1 MNQLADGEWH
11 RLHPATPLLRG
22 GIAFIAILGI
32 LITNLRDRIVEFF
45 FPAFVCP
52 DDICDFEQDP
62 MSRLLEQNLIL
73 VLLGVVVVVVLI
85 IIGFW
90 LSWRMHT
97 FRVTDEVVEVRSGIL
112 FRTHRKARL
121 DRVQGVN
128 INRPFLARLVG
139 AAKLEITGAG
149 AEANME
155 LAYLSGVNADG
166 LRGEVLRRASGIRE
180 QAAVARAVEA
190 GELPPEVL
198 AAAGAEGG
206 LAQTEEHGKLSE
218 FARQRLA
225 ELTAPELD
233 PNIAPPQSVV
243 KMDPGRLIGSTALSS
258 TMIIFIV
265 AVAGAIVLGFTT
277 DLSFGVL
284 FAIVPMVFGLGAF
297 MVSRVLKSLRYTIAS
312 TPDGVRVGYGLLSTA
327 NETLP
332 PGRIHGVQI
341 TQDLLWR
348 PFDWWTVQVNLASQ
362 MSASAAASGAQ
373 QNTTVLPV
381 GSREDVM
388 RVLELVLPEVVEGE
402 SRERIVAAF
411 GRPAPE
417 DDFTTSPRRAAIF
430 RWFSWRRNGFRVTP
444 EAVLIRRGAIWRTLA
459 IVPTARIQSVAAHQG
474 PLARLMGLAEAR
486 VHTVQGPLVAAVGAL
501 DVADVEQ
508 LFRDS
513 AAEAVGAIA
522 RDRTHRWG
530 AA

>member
-1 MNQLADGEWH
+1 MTQLADGEWH

-32 LITNLRDRIVEFF
+32 IIANLRERLVEWFL
-45 FPAFVCP
+45 PGVACP
-52 DDICDFEQDP
+52 DAFCEEIPGDP
-62 MSRLLEQNLIL
+62 ITVILDRYLIL
-73 VLLGVVVVVVLI
+73 ALIGIAVLLILI
-85 IIGFW
+85 VAAFW

-97 FRVTDEVVEVRSGIL
+97 FRVTGEVVEVRSGIL

-155 LAYLSGVNADG
+155 LAYLSSANADG
-166 LRGEVLRRASGIRE
+166 LRAEVLRRASGIRE
-180 QAAVARAVEA
+180 QAAVARAV
-190 GELPPEVL
+190 
-198 AAAGAEGG
+198 AEGEIPAEALVEG
-206 LAQTEEHGKLSE
+206 PEGEAHRAGLSE
-218 FARQRLA
+218 FARERLA

-233 PNIAPPQSVV
+233 PTLAPAQSVV
-243 KMDPGRLIGSTALSS
+243 KMDAGRLVGSTALSS
-258 TMIIFIV
+258 TMIFLVVAIIVGVVLIFTTDASFGILFGLV
-265 AVAGAIVLGFTT
+265 PIVLG
-277 DLSFGVL
+277 
-284 FAIVPMVFGLGAF
+284 LGSYL
-297 MVSRVLKSLRYTIAS
+297 VRNVLKSLRYTIAA

-332 PGRIHGVQI
+332 PGRIHAVQI

-348 PFDWWTVQVNLASQ
+348 PFDWWSVQVNLASQ

-388 RVLELVLPEVVEGE
+388 RVLELVVPAIVDGE
-402 SRERIVAAF
+402 SRDRVLAAF
-411 GRPAPE
+411 GRPAAD

-444 EAVLIRRGAIWRTLA
+444 EAVLLRKGAIWRTLS
-459 IVPTARIQSVAAHQG
+459 ILPTARIQSVAAHQG
-474 PLARLMGLAEAR
+474 PLARAMRLAEGR
-486 VHTVQGPLVAAVGAL
+486 IHTVQGPVVAAVGAL
-501 DVADVEQ
+501 DVADAEA
-508 LFRDS
+508 LFRDA
-513 AAEAVGAIA
+513 AAESVEAIQ
-522 RDRTHRWG
+522 RDRSHRWG

>member
-1 MNQLADGEWH
+1 MTKLADGEWH
-11 RLHPATPLLRG
+11 RLHPATPLLKG
-22 GIAFIAILGI
+22 GIAFIAILGVI
-32 LITNLRDRIVEFF
+32 IANLRERIVEFF

-52 DDICDFEQDP
+52 DEFCDWEQDP

-73 VLLGVVVVVVLI
+73 VLLGVAVVLVLI
-85 IIGFW
+85 IAGFW

-155 LAYLSGVNADG
+155 LAYLSSANADG
-166 LRGEVLRRASGIRE
+166 LRSEVLRRASGIRE
-180 QAAVARAVEA
+180 QAAVARAVA
-190 GELPPEVL
+190 DGELPPEVL
-198 AAAGAEGG
+198 APAAVEGENHAG
-206 LAQTEEHGKLSE
+206 LSD

-233 PNIAPPQSVV
+233 PNLAPPESVV
-243 KMDPGRLIGSTALSS
+243 KMDAGRLVGSTALSS
-258 TMIIFIV
+258 SMIFLVVAIVV
-265 AVAGAIVLGFTT
+265 AVVLGFTT
-277 DLSFGVL
+277 DISFGVV
-284 FAIVPMVFGLGAF
+284 FAIVPMVLGIGTYL
-297 MVSRVLKSLRYTIAS
+297 VSRVLKSLRYTIAA

-332 PGRIHGVQI
+332 PGRIHGVQV
-341 TQDLLWR
+341 TQELLWR

-362 MSASAAASGAQ
+362 MSVSQAANGAQ

-381 GSREDVM
+381 GSREDVI
-388 RVLELVLPEVVEGE
+388 RVLELVLPEVVDGD
-402 SRERIVAAF
+402 SRERVLAAF
-411 GRPAPE
+411 GRPTPE
-417 DDFTTSPRRAAIF
+417 DDFTTSPRRAAVF

-444 EAVLIRRGAIWRTLA
+444 EAVLLRKGAIWRTLS

-474 PLARLMGLAEAR
+474 PIARAMGLAEGR
-486 VHTVQGPLVAAVGAL
+486 IHTVQGPLVAAVGAL
-501 DVADVEQ
+501 DVRDVER
-508 LFRDS
+508 LFRDAS
-513 AAEAVGAIA
+513 SEAVGAIS
-522 RDRTHRWG
+522 RDRTHRWR
-530 AA
+530 AV

>member
-1 MNQLADGEWH
+1 MTKLADGEWH
-11 RLHPATPLLRG
+11 RLHPATPLLKG
-22 GIAFIAILGI
+22 GIAFIAILGVI
-32 LITNLRDRIVEFF
+32 IANLRERIIEFL

-52 DDICDFEQDP
+52 DEFCDWEPDP

-73 VLLGVVVVVVLI
+73 VLLGIAAVLLVI
-85 IIGFW
+85 IAGFW

-155 LAYLSGVNADG
+155 LAYLTSANADG
-166 LRGEVLRRASGIRE
+166 LRAEVLRRASGIRE
-180 QAAVARAVEA
+180 QAAVARAVA
-190 GELPPEVL
+190 DGELPPEVL
-198 AAAGAEGG
+198 APAPVDGENHAG
-206 LAQTEEHGKLSE
+206 LSE

-233 PNIAPPQSVV
+233 PNLAPPESVV
-243 KMDPGRLIGSTALSS
+243 KMDAGRLVGSTVLSS
-258 TMIIFIV
+258 TMIVLVVAIIV
-265 AVAGAIVLGFTT
+265 AIVLGLTT
-277 DLSFGVL
+277 DISFGVV
-284 FAIVPMVFGLGAF
+284 FAIVPMVLGIGTYL
-297 MVSRVLKSLRYTIAS
+297 VSRVLKSLRYTIAA

-332 PGRIHGVQI
+332 PGRIHGVQV
-341 TQDLLWR
+341 TQELLWR

-362 MSASAAASGAQ
+362 TSASQAANGAQ

-381 GSREDVM
+381 GSREDVI
-388 RVLELVLPEVVEGE
+388 RVLELVLPEVVDGE
-402 SRERIVAAF
+402 SRERVLAAF
-411 GRPAPE
+411 GRPSPD
-417 DDFTTSPRRAAIF
+417 DDFTTSPRRAAVF

-444 EAVLIRRGAIWRTLA
+444 EAVLLRKGAIWRTLS

-474 PLARLMGLAEAR
+474 PLARAMGLAEGR
-486 VHTVQGPLVAAVGAL
+486 IHTVQGPLVASIGAL
-501 DVADVEQ
+501 DVRDMER
-508 LFRDS
+508 LFRDAS
-513 AAEAVGAIA
+513 SEAVGAIT
-522 RDRTHRWG
+522 RDRSHRWR
-530 AA
+530 AV